1 MGRRLSI
8 DGAVPF
14 AEAACLRFP
23 YTSRWDLLTAAD
35 GEGEPY
41 LFYLP
46 AGTHTLRLEAVLGEL
61 APIIRQLNDVI
72 YSLNQWYRKI
82 IMITSTSADKYRDY
96 NLDREIPGLLE
107 GLTDCANRL
116 RDGYNAICAVAGGEA
131 AECAILMTT
140 VRQLESFV
148 SEPRTIPYRITSFQ
162 SNIGSVSAWV
172 LDIRNQPLML
182 DYFLLWQ
189 EGAALPKRR
198 PIYGTASHTA
208 RPCSFIPL
216 SRITTGFRPR
226 RRTKAFL
233 SGWAPGGI
241 RPRCSGK

>member
-1 MGRRLSI
+1 
-8 DGAVPF
+8 
-14 AEAACLRFP
+14 
-23 YTSRWDLLTAAD
+23 
-35 GEGEPY
+35 
-41 LFYLP
+41 
-46 AGTHTLRLEAVLGEL
+46 
-61 APIIRQLNDVI
+61 
-72 YSLNQWYRKI
+72 
-82 IMITSTSADKYRDY
+82 MITSTSADKYRDY

-189 EGAALPKRR
+189 EGARSPKRR
-198 PIYGTASHTA
+198 PDRWDKASHTA